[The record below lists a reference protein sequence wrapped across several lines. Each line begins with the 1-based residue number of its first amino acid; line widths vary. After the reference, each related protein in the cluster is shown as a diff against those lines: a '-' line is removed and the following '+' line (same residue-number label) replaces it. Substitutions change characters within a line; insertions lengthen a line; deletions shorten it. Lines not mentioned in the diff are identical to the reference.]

1 MSAGAHEFLYKIP
14 GITDGH
20 RPGAHRS
27 RSRGAGMA
35 FAAHARLFDYPDPR
49 RIDLHASLSSLH
61 RDWLVRISQQHSA
74 VVVKAVVDV
83 SASMRF
89 GTGQSKLAVVAD
101 FLYALGYSAHR
112 SGDSVSLMAFD
123 HAFRDDLYMP
133 ARSGRGIGD
142 FMAKSINASTASST
156 ASHSQYRSP
165 DNLAGLAECVERI
178 AGTSGLAFL
187 VSDFHY
193 RLEHL
198 APILERL
205 GDQLVVPLVVWD
217 KAEIEPPAQGGL
229 LSLGDA
235 ESGQVRRMWLTN
247 KLRRQWRDNVT
258 RRRDEIGTLFAANNM
273 RVLHLEAGFD
283 PEILSR
289 HFLEQVV

>member
-1 MSAGAHEFLYKIP
+1 MSTGAHEFLYKIP

-61 RDWLVRISQQHSA
+61 RDWLVRTSQQHSA

-89 GTGQSKLAVVAD
+89 GTRQSKLAVVAD
-101 FLYALGYSAHR
+101 FLHALGYSTHR

-123 HAFRDDLYMP
+123 HVFRDDLYIP
-133 ARSGRGIGD
+133 ARSGRGMGD
-142 FMAKSINASTASST
+142 FMAKTIIASTASDSP
-156 ASHSQYRSP
+156 SSSP
-165 DNLAGLAECVERI
+165 DNLAGLAECVDRI
-178 AGTSGLAFL
+178 AGASGLAFL

-193 RLEHL
+193 RLDHL
-198 APILERL
+198 APILDRL

-235 ESGQVRRMWLTN
+235 ESGQIRRMWLSN
-247 KLRRQWRDNVT
+247 KLRRQWRDNVK
-258 RRRDEIGTLFAANNM
+258 RRRDEIGALFAAIDM
-273 RVLHLEAGFD
+273 QVLHLEAGFD

>member
-14 GITDGH
+14 GLTDGH

-49 RIDLHASLSSLH
+49 RIDLHASISSLN
-61 RDWLVRISQQHSA
+61 RDWLVRTSQQRSSI
-74 VVVKAVVDV
+74 VIKAVVDV
-83 SASMRF
+83 STSMRF
-89 GTGQSKLAVVAD
+89 GASQSKLAVVSD

-123 HAFRDDLYMP
+123 RAFRDDLYMP
-133 ARSGRGIGD
+133 VRSGRGIGD
-142 FMAKSINASTASST
+142 SMAKTINASST
-156 ASHSQYRSP
+156 ASNSPNSSP
-165 DNLAGLAECVERI
+165 DDLAGLAECVERI
-178 AGTSGLAFL
+178 AGTSGLVFL
-187 VSDFHY
+187 VSDFHCQ
-193 RLEHL
+193 LDQL
-198 APILERL
+198 APILDRL

-229 LSLGDA
+229 VSFGDA
-235 ESGQVRRMWLTN
+235 ESGQIRRLWLNN
-247 KLRRQWRDNVT
+247 KLRRQWRDNVK
-258 RRRDEIGTLFAANNM
+258 RRRDEIGALFAANDM

-283 PEILSR
+283 PEMLSR
-289 HFLEQVV
+289 YFLEQVV

>member
-61 RDWLVRISQQHSA
+61 RDWLVRTSQQRST

-112 SGDSVSLMAFD
+112 CGDSVSLMAFD

-142 FMAKSINASTASST
+142 SMAKTIHASAASVSP
-156 ASHSQYRSP
+156 SSSP
-165 DNLAGLAECVERI
+165 DNLAGLAECVDRI
-178 AGTSGLAFL
+178 AGTGGLVFL

-193 RLEHL
+193 RLDHL
-198 APILERL
+198 APILDRL

-235 ESGQVRRMWLTN
+235 ESGQIRRLWLTN
-247 KLRRQWRDNVT
+247 KLRRQWRDKVT
-258 RRRDEIGTLFAANNM
+258 RRRDEIGALFAANDM
-273 RVLHLEAGFD
+273 RVLRLEGGFD
-283 PEILSR
+283 PEVLSR